1 MTQLKRYI
9 VYMHTNKVTGKRY
22 VGITSRSLNTRW
34 CNGNGYRDNFKFY
47 KDILKYGWDA
57 FSHDI
62 IKENLTFYEA
72 RELEAGLIEK
82 YNLVNDGYNNT
93 ASSISENNAFDY
105 YDFKII
111 NKEEYRYKAK
121 PLLFLRIP
129 NQFIQCDIQQ
139 EYGLSRIFYIVW
151 AVISRNRTHEDIS
164 RLSLGEII
172 DLCNYKRNDHKP
184 KVFFEII
191 KCLLFLET
199 NNYIDMKYFDMRS
212 VTYDDCITIRI
223 ISDVFDPKENFT
235 KIYNYQFDTIMSYRD
250 STTKENL
257 ISVFLYIAS
266 YIGNRVRNED
276 GGELT
281 DPTENPEAFWGT
293 VEKMKEKLSM
303 SKKTILRCLDLLTS
317 STRGTKPL
325 LIKEE
330 VGYIPQALDKPPIQ
344 APNIYV
350 LHKDG
355 YKKEIQL
362 ALNKMKQIYSV
373 DHFIKNIPKTEN

>member
-1 MTQLKRYI
+1 
-9 VYMHTNKVTGKRY
+9 MHTSHTTGKKY
-22 VGITSRSLNTRW
+22 VGITSKQPNERYS
-34 CNGNGYRDNFKFY
+34 NGNGYQENFKFY
-47 KDILKYGWDA
+47 KDILKYGWDD
-57 FSHDI
+57 FEHNI
-62 IKENLTFYEA
+62 IKDDLGYKEA
-72 RELEAGLIEK
+72 RELESELITR
-82 YNLVNDGYNNT
+82 YNLVEDGYNNT
-93 ASSISENNAFDY
+93 YSTPSGRIVFDY
-105 YDFKII
+105 YDFEII
-111 NKEEYRYKAK
+111 NRSDHKYQKK
-121 PLLFLRIP
+121 PMYFTMIP
-129 NQFIQCDIQQ
+129 NEFIQNGIQRK
-139 EYGLSRIFYIVW
+139 YKLNRVFSIVW
-151 AVISRNRTHEDIS
+151 ILLNRNRTYENTARITI
-164 RLSLGEII
+164 GEII
-172 DLCNYKRNDHKP
+172 DLCNYKRIDHKP
-184 KVFFEII
+184 KIFYEII

-199 NNYIDMKYFDMRS
+199 NNYIDMDYFDIYTIS
-212 VTYDDCITIRI
+212 YDDCITIRI

-276 GGELT
+276 EGELT